1 MSPAQQ
7 ENTIFCINE
16 LNSIDNRLSAD
27 AALYQDKFLILDEV
41 SLHRRGIR
49 GKYSSHELLLYHL
62 DSSRFEYCSIAL
74 GTRLRNI
81 STLCIQ

>member
-1 MSPAQQ
+1 MSPDHQ
-7 ENTIFCINE
+7 ENTIICIDE

-41 SLHRRGIR
+41 SLHCRGIR

-74 GTRLRNI
+74 DTRLRNI